1 MTIAIAAIVLAIG
14 VPSFQSM
21 IQNGHKNTAINDMR
35 TALALARSNAI
46 THRERITV
54 CKSNNNNDCTEA
66 GDWSQGWI
74 VFHDPNN
81 PGDHDDDEDIIR
93 AHGALK
99 GGSFTG
105 NGQVADRISFT
116 PKGMADGTLG
126 TLTYND
132 PRGTDYIGS
141 LIISFGGQVRY
152 EDESSS
158 N

>member
-14 VPSFQSM
+14 VPSYQSM
-21 IQNGHKNTAINDMR
+21 IQNGRKNAAINDMR

-54 CKSNNNNDCTEA
+54 CKSPDNANCTED
-66 GDWSQGWI
+66 GNWSQGWI

-81 PGDHDDDEDIIR
+81 PGTRDNDEEIIR
-93 AHGALK
+93 VHDALK
-99 GGSFTG
+99 GGNFIG
-105 NGQVADRISFT
+105 NSRVADRISFT

-132 PRGTDYIGS
+132 PRGAEFAGS
-141 LIISFGGQVRY
+141 LVISFGGQVRY
-152 EDESSS
+152 EDASST